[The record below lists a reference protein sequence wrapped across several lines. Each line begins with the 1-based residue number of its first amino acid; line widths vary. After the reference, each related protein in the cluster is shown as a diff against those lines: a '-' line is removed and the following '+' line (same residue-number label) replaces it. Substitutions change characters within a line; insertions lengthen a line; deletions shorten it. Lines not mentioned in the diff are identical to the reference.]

1 MSPYHGNNQNQG
13 PPNGASPGT
22 GPGAGL
28 YSASAN
34 QNAQNGSQIYNQNQS
49 SAGYPGYSP
58 NTATGYT
65 PAPGQ
70 SYYNNQSPT
79 HQFHGSY
86 GGPQSTV
93 RLSPPP
99 ASSMGMMLGAR
110 IPHPSINSPNQ
121 NNIKTDTAPA
131 DLKPGMSPYHGQP
144 APAQGYNSSSSYGYN
159 GYGTARPLVSPMSP
173 HQGRLN
179 ISPGGPNLSPRDG
192 PPNMSP
198 HPSLYSHSQPSSS
211 PGPSQVA
218 YHGSYQAQ
226 YSEYFAKQQPA
237 GHSPGQAGQPGYQG
251 DNSDKLSDAQSNAG
265 SVRSA
270 ETEPETG
277 ACPGSG
283 SLTDSQPV
291 SDSGLTSLTTVKKEE
306 DRPETDRQTGS
317 ESDNDNKFTPKSES
331 EDSAVKTEAGSYFEQ
346 HKDFT
351 LKANQTLIDGI
362 DSIPELPEIPEL
374 KYEDVSEMN
383 RLHHNSN
390 HNQEDKD
397 HKDTP
402 PGLSPDNLKTEGGGL
417 GRGSWEEGGEEE
429 GFQDNMAGAWPH
441 MQGRILLK
449 HLYKNMMAFY
459 LLSSYVSS
467 CLATSHLSEARSKV
481 LAGICNSCLP
491 TNRKVLMI
499 SSEIEAREIVTS
511 LSHAPMVCKM

>member
-1 MSPYHGNNQNQG
+1 MSPYGNNQNQPG
-13 PPNGASPGT
+13 PANGASPG
-22 GPGAGL
+22 L
-28 YSASAN
+28 YSAAN
-34 QNAQNGSQIYNQNQS
+34 QNNSNGSQGLYNQNQS
-49 SAGYPGYSP
+49 SSGYPGY
-58 NTATGYT
+58 T
-65 PAPGQ
+65 PGQPGSFPGQ
-70 SYYNNQSPT
+70 SYYSNQSPT
-79 HQFHGSY
+79 HGQYPGSY
-86 GGPQSTV
+86 GGPSSGQPV

-99 ASSMGMMLGAR
+99 AGSMGGMMLGAR

-121 NNIKTDTAPA
+121 NNIKTEAPA
-131 DLKPGMSPYHGQP
+131 DLKQQPGMYGQG
-144 APAQGYNSSSSYGYN
+144 PAQGYNSSSYGYN

-211 PGPSQVA
+211 PGPGSQPLA

-226 YSEYFAKQQPA
+226 YSEYFAKQQQA
-237 GHSPGQAGQPGYQG
+237 SQSPGQSAAAQGYQG

-277 ACPGSG
+277 A
-283 SLTDSQPV
+283 SLTDPGTEQGS
-291 SDSGLTSLTTVKKEE
+291 LTSLTTVKKETGSQE
-306 DRPETDRQTGS
+306 DRPETDKLSS

-331 EDSAVKTEAGSYFEQ
+331 EDTVKTEAGSYFEQ

-351 LKANQTLIDGI
+351 LKANQTLIDGMNI

-390 HNQEDKD
+390 QEDKD
-397 HKDTP
+397 HKETP
-402 PGLSPDNLKTEGGGL
+402 PGLSPDNLKGEGGAPL
-417 GRGSWEEGGEEE
+417 GRSSWEEGGDEE
-429 GFQDNMAGAWPH
+429 GFHDNMAGGWPH
-441 MQGRILLK
+441 MQGRIIQ
-449 HLYKNMMAFY
+449 
-459 LLSSYVSS
+459 
-467 CLATSHLSEARSKV
+467 TDIR
-481 LAGICNSCLP
+481 
-491 TNRKVLMI
+491 T
-499 SSEIEAREIVTS
+499 
-511 LSHAPMVCKM
+511 